1 MKKVIINFSKLKKG
15 GGQNVALNF
24 LHGVNHYKKAELVF
38 FVAKNSEAHNYL
50 KNTGGWDYHV
60 FPNNPIFCA
69 IYELAFSFSNLK
81 KINPDVIYTY
91 FGYSLFYFS
100 SVPQVTGSADSNL
113 YFPEIDF
120 WKDESFLRR
129 CAKFL
134 IDKYRI
140 FGLKKST
147 AVIFENLE
155 LMNRAQYL
163 YGLKKVYYIKP
174 SIVKHISADGSS
186 VALSLREPSA
196 INLLLLCGWQRNK
209 GILIIPYLLKLASN
223 ENIPF
228 NVILT
233 AGEPR
238 CSVGR
243 EFVDLVKRL
252 GVDEYVNIVQP
263 VSKAALPS
271 VYNSV
276 DAVLLLSKL
285 ESFSNN
291 IIEAWAYKVPLIVAD
306 ESWSRSICGEAAVYA
321 NRDNSQDI
329 FDKIM
334 LIQNNQEYR
343 SKVISCGCDHLASYP
358 SINQRINEEL
368 DYVLQLSQ

>member
-24 LHGVNHYKKAELVF
+24 LHGANHYKKAELIF
-38 FVAKNSEAHNYL
+38 FVAKDSEAHKYL
-50 KNTGGWDYHV
+50 KNVGIWGYHV
-60 FPNNPIFCA
+60 FPNNPILCA
-69 IYELAFSFSNLK
+69 IYELVFSFTYLK

-100 SVPQVTGSADSNL
+100 SAPQVTGSADSNL
-113 YFPEIDF
+113 YFPEVDF
-120 WKDESFLRR
+120 WGNESFLRK
-129 CAKFL
+129 CAKSL

-140 FGLKKST
+140 FGLKKSS

-155 LMNRAQYL
+155 LMDRAQRL
-163 YGLKKVYYIKP
+163 YGLKKVSYIKP
-174 SIVKHISADGSS
+174 SIVKHINTKGGS
-186 VALSLREPSA
+186 VELSLRKPSA

-209 GILIIPYLLKLASN
+209 GILIVPYLLRLASK
-223 ENIPF
+223 ENISL

-233 AGEPR
+233 AGTPSS
-238 CSVGR
+238 SVGR
-243 EFVDLVKRL
+243 EFIDLVKKL
-252 GVDEYVNIVQP
+252 GVGESVNIIPP

-271 VYNSV
+271 VYNSA

-291 IIEAWAYKVPLIVAD
+291 IIESWAYNVPLIVAD
-306 ESWSRSICGEAAVYA
+306 ECWSRSICEEAAVYV
-321 NRDNSQDI
+321 NRDDAQDI
-329 FDKIM
+329 LNKIM
-334 LIQNNQEYR
+334 FIQNNQEYR
-343 SKVISCGCDHLASYP
+343 AKIINCGCDQLKSYP

-368 DYVLQLSQ
+368 DYVLQLSR